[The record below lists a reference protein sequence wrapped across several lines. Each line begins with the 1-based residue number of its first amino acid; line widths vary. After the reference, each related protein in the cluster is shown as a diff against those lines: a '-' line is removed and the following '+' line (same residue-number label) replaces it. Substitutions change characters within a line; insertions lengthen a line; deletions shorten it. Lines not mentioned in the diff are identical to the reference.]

1 VVRPPYP
8 WVIAITISWALVA
21 LVVTFLRFGELPG
34 DGEQIVTALLGFLLV
49 GAISGLVL
57 ISLLKRMARRSGRM
71 LVIACYT
78 LAAPFGYVFG
88 TVGPLTLEV
97 FGEAQLPNSIDYF
110 LLYPLAI
117 GLYGSVPSICGALIG
132 FLAGRIRERGI

>member
-1 VVRPPYP
+1 MRTVYP
-8 WVIAITISWALVA
+8 WVIAIAISWALVA

-34 DGEQIVTALLGFLLV
+34 GGEQIVTALLGFLLV

-57 ISLLKRMARRSGRM
+57 ISLLRRTARRSGRM
-71 LVIACYT
+71 LVIAGYT

-88 TVGPLTLEV
+88 IVGPLTLE
-97 FGEAQLPNSIDYF
+97 GLGGAQLPRGIDFF
-110 LLYPLAI
+110 LLFPLAI
-117 GLYGSVPSICGALIG
+117 GLYGSIPPICGALIG

>member
-1 VVRPPYP
+1 MRPSYL
-8 WVIAITISWALVA
+8 WVIAIAIAWALVA

-34 DGEQIVTALLGFLLV
+34 DGGQIAIALLGFLLV

-57 ISLLKRMARRSGRM
+57 ISALKRTARRLGRM
-71 LVIACYT
+71 LLVVGYA

-88 TVGPLTLEV
+88 IVGPLALEV
-97 FGEAQLPNSIDYF
+97 FGGAQLPGGIDYF

-117 GLYGSVPSICGALIG
+117 GLYGSVPPICGALIG
-132 FLAGRIRERGI
+132 FLAGRIGERGI